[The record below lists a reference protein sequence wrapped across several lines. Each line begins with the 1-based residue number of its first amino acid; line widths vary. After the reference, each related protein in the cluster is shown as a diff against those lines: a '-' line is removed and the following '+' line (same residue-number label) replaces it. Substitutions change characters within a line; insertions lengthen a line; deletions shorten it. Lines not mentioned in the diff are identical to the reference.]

1 MAIDT
6 ETVKRVAFL
15 SRLKVDDDKIVETE
29 KEFNKILGW
38 IEQLNEVDTD
48 NVEPLVSVNQTNLE
62 CRADAS
68 AVMCGG
74 FEHLAASSGGC
85 NAHAACSNK
94 QRSGLSRID
103 VVKLRFCEDLTLA
116 NHIEILPGTHPV
128 AAYGVGKD
136 LDAGDLV
143 LCRKLTTSYRAESLG
158 LKSVACQRCGAFTVN
173 NMICRLAAA
182 KLIIVHARQIIVN

>member
-62 CRADAS
+62 CRADAVNDGEKAE
-68 AVMCGG
+68 AV
-74 FEHLAASSGGC
+74 
-85 NAHAACSNK
+85 
-94 QRSGLSRID
+94 
-103 VVKLRFCEDLTLA
+103 LA
-116 NHIEILPGTHPV
+116 NAPMKE
-128 AAYGVGKD
+128 YGYFAVPK
-136 LDAGDLV
+136 V
-143 LCRKLTTSYRAESLG
+143 VE
-158 LKSVACQRCGAFTVN
+158 
-173 NMICRLAAA
+173 
-182 KLIIVHARQIIVN
+182 